1 MAAPAVGVASSL
13 CGGAGQPRRRHHPPR
28 GEERG
33 ERECHMLGERRP
45 ASRPQPPPPLA
56 LAACRPLLP
65 PLPPAR
71 WRRCAPPPPRRAA
84 ASATGCW
91 PSAARLA
98 CKPAGERAGLW
109 LCGGRGVGWGG
120 RIRLRHTPP
129 TPTRPPPSLTRVCG
143 SAAASRQSKRTALH
157 RAAMAGQTSC
167 VQSLVEAKAD
177 VCLKSLV
184 SDDAEIGVGGRGE
197 GCGAR
202 VVIKWALCGTKS
214 GSRAYSCLVLVD

>member
-129 TPTRPPPSLTRVCG
+129 TPTRPPPPLTRVRVGPPPRLGRARGRRYTRRLWQARLPASSRWSRRRPTC
-143 SAAASRQSKRTALH
+143 ASRA
-157 RAAMAGQTSC
+157 
-167 VQSLVEAKAD
+167 
-177 VCLKSLV
+177 
-184 SDDAEIGVGGRGE
+184 
-197 GCGAR
+197 
-202 VVIKWALCGTKS
+202 W
-214 GSRAYSCLVLVD
+214 